1 MRSILVV
8 MDKALVMQVETSTW
22 LVAAA
27 SQPRFLIH
35 YVAAVNQRTHET
47 LMMYRLDAWV
57 LERRRRWTV
66 GWHERLDDAIAD
78 ARERIENPEPVT
90 PLVGGGEEHG
100 SCVPVS
106 VQRERWAAGLD
117 PRTGLPR
124 GRPEDSST

>member
-1 MRSILVV
+1 MGEVRTIW
-8 MDKALVMQVETSTW
+8 VETTNW
-22 LVAAA
+22 LVLEG
-27 SQPRFLIH
+27 SKPRFVIH
-35 YVAAVNQRTHET
+35 YGAAVHRETGET

-66 GWHERLDDAIAD
+66 GWHEHLDDAIAD
-78 ARERIENPEPVT
+78 ARERIEWPEPVT

-124 GRPEDSST
+124 ERPKV